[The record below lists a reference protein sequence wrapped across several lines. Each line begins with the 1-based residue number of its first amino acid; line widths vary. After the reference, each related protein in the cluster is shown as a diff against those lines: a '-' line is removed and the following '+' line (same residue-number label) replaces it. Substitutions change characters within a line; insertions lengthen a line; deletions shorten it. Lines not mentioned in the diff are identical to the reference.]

1 MALTVAQ
8 IALIVANGDCG
19 LFDELDEMI
28 QMKKKE
34 AEYFVKLG
42 QNMKTIK
49 S

>member
-8 IALIVANGDCG
+8 IALIVANGDGG

-28 QMKKKE
+28 KMKKKE

-42 QNMKTIK
+42 QNMKTLK
-49 S
+49 P